1 MRNSLHNLLVPI
13 NQLPPETLALIATHL
28 AKEREL
34 INATAVCQY
43 WRMALLSFPRL
54 WYNVGGSSAEI
65 EAYLERSKSVP
76 IDVDLRCPEQDTTLI
91 VPHTHRLATLTIRV
105 RDQSSFSKCAE
116 HLHRPIP
123 TLHTLHLVA
132 GYYHY
137 LRELELPSNLSNG
150 FFSHLKKL
158 DIGVVSSFR
167 GLPHIFPCVTELTLR
182 TNSIREIALVDT
194 FEQLPTLEKI
204 HIMFYP
210 RITFEDF
217 GPTPRAVTLP
227 HVKEMSLS
235 ASTMYGRSRG
245 VPWNIVE
252 SFKLPNLTL
261 LRVQSA
267 HSDFFPD
274 PILPV
279 AHFGENFPNLAELPE
294 LQINLGTPSSE
305 ISFKGPSQAVF
316 SWIMPGRPLE
326 TPFPCCTPQMKFL
339 FHSVR
344 RLTVCVLDVD
354 GWDSDEGDGSVWDG
368 DGCDGDGYDGDG
380 SDKNGSDGGGWDGNG
395 SDRNWSDG
403 GGWDGDWRDE
413 IPWDG
418 DRWLIS
424 FFRDLTSLEHLEV
437 GGKCGGILRDLH
449 CGIMEGWI
457 RLHIKDLVVRG
468 GEEERRVALE
478 LETAMG
484 LDTTV
489 TFIPD
494 PNMCGEQLVEHG

>member
-1 MRNSLHNLLVPI
+1 LKKARSMRNSLHNFLLPI

-34 INATAVCQY
+34 INVTAVCQY
-43 WRMALLSFPRL
+43 WRMALISFPRL

-76 IDVDLRCPEQDTTLI
+76 IDVDLRCSERDTKLI
-91 VPHTHRLATLTIRV
+91 VPHTHRLAALTIRV
-105 RDQSSFSKCAE
+105 RDQSSFSKCVE
-116 HLHRPIP
+116 YLHCPIP
-123 TLHTLHLVA
+123 TLHSLYLDA
-132 GYYHY
+132 GYYLY
-137 LRELELPSNLSNG
+137 LRELEPPSSLSHG

-182 TNSIREIALVDT
+182 TTSIRRIALVDAL
-194 FEQLPTLEKI
+194 EQLPALEKI

-210 RITFEDF
+210 RIIFEDF
-217 GPTPRAVTLP
+217 GPTPRALTLP

-235 ASTMYGRSRG
+235 ASTMYGRSREI
-245 VPWNIVE
+245 PWNIVE
-252 SFKLPNLTL
+252 SLKLPNLTS

-279 AHFGENFPNLAELPE
+279 AHFGENLPNLAELPE
-294 LQINLGTPSSE
+294 LQIDLGTPSSE
-305 ISFKGPSQAVF
+305 ISFRGPSQAVF
-316 SWIMPGRPLE
+316 SWIMPGRPLQ
-326 TPFPCCTPQMKFL
+326 TPFPCCTLQMKFL

-354 GWDSDEGDGSVWDG
+354 GWDSDEGDGDVWDG
-368 DGCDGDGYDGDG
+368 GGCDGDGG
-380 SDKNGSDGGGWDGNG
+380 DGNG
-395 SDRNWSDG
+395 SDG

-413 IPWDG
+413 IRWDG

-424 FFRDLTSLEHLEV
+424 FFQDLPSLEHLEV
-437 GGKCGGILRDLH
+437 GGECGGVLRDLH

-457 RLHIKDLVVRG
+457 RLHVKDLIVRG

-484 LDTTV
+484 LDTAV

-494 PNMCGEQLVEHG
+494 PKMCEEKLVRRG